1 MSKQNIALI
10 TGVTGQD
17 GSYLAELLLD
27 KGYDVHGVIRRSSVD
42 YRERIAHLEGR
53 LHFHLHYADLGDSMS
68 IVGVVADVRPT
79 EIYNL
84 AAQSHVQVSFDS
96 PEFTADVDAVGVL
109 RIIEAVRKVGLASSC
124 KIYQASTSEL
134 YGKVEEVPQNENT
147 PFHPFSPYAVAKQY
161 GFWIIKEYRDAY
173 GMFCCNGILFNHES
187 ERRGETF
194 VTRKITLAAA
204 RIAQGLQDKL
214 YLGNLDSL
222 RDWGYAKDYVE
233 CMWLILQAR
242 QPEDFVIA
250 TGVQHSVRE
259 FAQLAFHYVGIE
271 LQWEGEAEHEKG
283 ICVSG
288 PDHLVGKTLVEV
300 SPDFYR
306 PTDVVNLWGDP
317 RTATRRLNIAQS
329 FNPVGSILGILMSKY
344 FILDDISLYSISG
357 TYAALGLVLLGILV
371 VMLFARMP
379 SGKDD
384 DRSDSVGA
392 SFRRL
397 LSNRLYRRGVVAQF
411 FYVGAQIGVWS
422 FTIRLVMQETG
433 RLEAAASSIYLI
445 SIIGHCLSRFI
456 YTGLMRWFSP
466 SRLLT
471 FGGVM
476 SALLSLTV
484 VLSAGTG
491 WLCITSLVLISSFMS
506 LMFPT
511 IYGIAL
517 GGIMR
522 GDHPGDSKIG
532 ASGLIM
538 SILGGALLTPLQGM
552 VSDHTNIYT
561 SYAVPAFCFVVVTAY
576 AVYAHRCKATL

>member
-1 MSKQNIALI
+1 MMKTIDRRHAVPFALVTSMFLLWGLANNMTDTLLAAFKRIMSMSDTQTSLI
-10 TGVTGQD
+10 QFAFY
-17 GSYLAELLLD
+17 GSYFCFALPAALFIRRRSFKSGIILGLLL
-27 KGYDVHGVIRRSSVD
+27 
-42 YRERIAHLEGR
+42 
-53 LHFHLHYADLGDSMS
+53 YAAGAMLFLPAAR
-68 IVGVVADVRPT
+68 VA
-79 EIYNL
+79 
-84 AAQSHVQVSFDS
+84 S
-96 PEFTADVDAVGVL
+96 
-109 RIIEAVRKVGLASSC
+109 
-124 KIYQASTSEL
+124 
-134 YGKVEEVPQNENT
+134 
-147 PFHPFSPYAVAKQY
+147 Y
-161 GFWIIKEYRDAY
+161 GFYLVAIYVMA
-173 GMFCCNGILFNHES
+173 GGCSVL
-187 ERRGETF
+187 ET
-194 VTRKITLAAA
+194 TA
-204 RIAQGLQDKL
+204 
-214 YLGNLDSL
+214 NP
-222 RDWGYAKDYVE
+222 YV
-233 CMWLILQAR
+233 M
-242 QPEDFVIA
+242 
-250 TGVQHSVRE
+250 SM
-259 FAQLAFHYVGIE
+259 
-271 LQWEGEAEHEKG
+271 
-283 ICVSG
+283 
-288 PDHLVGKTLVEV
+288 
-300 SPDFYR
+300 
-306 PTDVVNLWGDP
+306 GDP

-329 FNPVGSILGILMSKY
+329 FYPVGSILGILMSKY

>member
-1 MSKQNIALI
+1 MMKTIDRRHAVPFALVTSMFLLWGLANNMTDTLLAAFKRIMSMSDTQTSLI
-10 TGVTGQD
+10 QFAFY
-17 GSYLAELLLD
+17 GSYFCFALPAALFIRRRSFKSGIILGLLL
-27 KGYDVHGVIRRSSVD
+27 
-42 YRERIAHLEGR
+42 
-53 LHFHLHYADLGDSMS
+53 YAAGAMLFLPAAR
-68 IVGVVADVRPT
+68 VA
-79 EIYNL
+79 
-84 AAQSHVQVSFDS
+84 S
-96 PEFTADVDAVGVL
+96 
-109 RIIEAVRKVGLASSC
+109 
-124 KIYQASTSEL
+124 
-134 YGKVEEVPQNENT
+134 
-147 PFHPFSPYAVAKQY
+147 Y
-161 GFWIIKEYRDAY
+161 GFYLVAIYVMA
-173 GMFCCNGILFNHES
+173 GGCSVL
-187 ERRGETF
+187 ET
-194 VTRKITLAAA
+194 TA
-204 RIAQGLQDKL
+204 
-214 YLGNLDSL
+214 NP
-222 RDWGYAKDYVE
+222 YV
-233 CMWLILQAR
+233 M
-242 QPEDFVIA
+242 
-250 TGVQHSVRE
+250 SM
-259 FAQLAFHYVGIE
+259 
-271 LQWEGEAEHEKG
+271 
-283 ICVSG
+283 
-288 PDHLVGKTLVEV
+288 
-300 SPDFYR
+300 
-306 PTDVVNLWGDP
+306 GDP

-445 SIIGHCLSRFI
+445 SIVGHCLSRFI

-491 WLCITSLVLISSFMS
+491 WICITSLVLISSFMS

-576 AVYAHRCKATL
+576 AVYAHRCRATL

>member
-1 MSKQNIALI
+1 MMKTIDRRHAVPFALVTSMFLLWGLANNMTDTLLAAFKRIMSMSDTQTSLI
-10 TGVTGQD
+10 QFAFY
-17 GSYLAELLLD
+17 GSYFCFALPAALFIRRRSFKSGIILGLLL
-27 KGYDVHGVIRRSSVD
+27 
-42 YRERIAHLEGR
+42 
-53 LHFHLHYADLGDSMS
+53 YAAGAMLFLPAAR
-68 IVGVVADVRPT
+68 VA
-79 EIYNL
+79 
-84 AAQSHVQVSFDS
+84 S
-96 PEFTADVDAVGVL
+96 
-109 RIIEAVRKVGLASSC
+109 
-124 KIYQASTSEL
+124 
-134 YGKVEEVPQNENT
+134 
-147 PFHPFSPYAVAKQY
+147 Y
-161 GFWIIKEYRDAY
+161 GFYLVAIYVMA
-173 GMFCCNGILFNHES
+173 GGCSVL
-187 ERRGETF
+187 ET
-194 VTRKITLAAA
+194 TA
-204 RIAQGLQDKL
+204 
-214 YLGNLDSL
+214 NP
-222 RDWGYAKDYVE
+222 YV
-233 CMWLILQAR
+233 M
-242 QPEDFVIA
+242 
-250 TGVQHSVRE
+250 SM
-259 FAQLAFHYVGIE
+259 
-271 LQWEGEAEHEKG
+271 
-283 ICVSG
+283 
-288 PDHLVGKTLVEV
+288 
-300 SPDFYR
+300 
-306 PTDVVNLWGDP
+306 GDP

-397 LSNRLYRRGVVAQF
+397 LSNRLFRRGVVAQF

-433 RLEAAASSIYLI
+433 CLEAAASSIYLI

-466 SRLLT
+466 ARLLT

>member
-1 MSKQNIALI
+1 MMKTIDRRHAVPFALVTSMFLLWGLANNMTDTLLAAFKRIMSMSDTQTSLI
-10 TGVTGQD
+10 QFAFY
-17 GSYLAELLLD
+17 GSYFCFALPAALFIRRRSFKSGIILGLLL
-27 KGYDVHGVIRRSSVD
+27 
-42 YRERIAHLEGR
+42 
-53 LHFHLHYADLGDSMS
+53 YAAGAMLFLPAAR
-68 IVGVVADVRPT
+68 VA
-79 EIYNL
+79 
-84 AAQSHVQVSFDS
+84 S
-96 PEFTADVDAVGVL
+96 
-109 RIIEAVRKVGLASSC
+109 
-124 KIYQASTSEL
+124 
-134 YGKVEEVPQNENT
+134 
-147 PFHPFSPYAVAKQY
+147 Y
-161 GFWIIKEYRDAY
+161 GFYLVAIYVMA
-173 GMFCCNGILFNHES
+173 GGCSVL
-187 ERRGETF
+187 ET
-194 VTRKITLAAA
+194 TA
-204 RIAQGLQDKL
+204 
-214 YLGNLDSL
+214 NP
-222 RDWGYAKDYVE
+222 YV
-233 CMWLILQAR
+233 M
-242 QPEDFVIA
+242 
-250 TGVQHSVRE
+250 SM
-259 FAQLAFHYVGIE
+259 
-271 LQWEGEAEHEKG
+271 
-283 ICVSG
+283 
-288 PDHLVGKTLVEV
+288 
-300 SPDFYR
+300 
-306 PTDVVNLWGDP
+306 GDP

-522 GDHPGDSKIG
+522 GEHPGDSKIG

-552 VSDHTNIYT
+552 GSDHTNIYT

>member
-1 MSKQNIALI
+1 MMKTIDRRHAVPFALVTSMFLLWGLANNMTDTLLAAFKRIMSMSDTQTSLI
-10 TGVTGQD
+10 QFAFY
-17 GSYLAELLLD
+17 GSYFCFALPAALFIRRRSFKSGIILGLLL
-27 KGYDVHGVIRRSSVD
+27 
-42 YRERIAHLEGR
+42 
-53 LHFHLHYADLGDSMS
+53 YAAGAMLFLPAAR
-68 IVGVVADVRPT
+68 VA
-79 EIYNL
+79 
-84 AAQSHVQVSFDS
+84 S
-96 PEFTADVDAVGVL
+96 
-109 RIIEAVRKVGLASSC
+109 
-124 KIYQASTSEL
+124 
-134 YGKVEEVPQNENT
+134 
-147 PFHPFSPYAVAKQY
+147 Y
-161 GFWIIKEYRDAY
+161 GFYLVAIYVMA
-173 GMFCCNGILFNHES
+173 GGCSVL
-187 ERRGETF
+187 ET
-194 VTRKITLAAA
+194 TA
-204 RIAQGLQDKL
+204 
-214 YLGNLDSL
+214 NP
-222 RDWGYAKDYVE
+222 YV
-233 CMWLILQAR
+233 M
-242 QPEDFVIA
+242 
-250 TGVQHSVRE
+250 SM
-259 FAQLAFHYVGIE
+259 
-271 LQWEGEAEHEKG
+271 
-283 ICVSG
+283 
-288 PDHLVGKTLVEV
+288 
-300 SPDFYR
+300 
-306 PTDVVNLWGDP
+306 GDP

-397 LSNRLYRRGVVAQF
+397 LSNHLYRRGVVAQF

-433 RLEAAASSIYLI
+433 RLEAAASSFYLI

-522 GDHPGDSKIG
+522 GEHPGDSKIG

>member
-1 MSKQNIALI
+1 MMKTIDKRHAVPFALVTSMFLLWGLANNMTDTLLAAFKRIMSMSDTQTSLI
-10 TGVTGQD
+10 QFAFY
-17 GSYLAELLLD
+17 GSYFCFALPAALFIRRRSFKSGIILGLLL
-27 KGYDVHGVIRRSSVD
+27 
-42 YRERIAHLEGR
+42 
-53 LHFHLHYADLGDSMS
+53 YAAGAMLFLPAAR
-68 IVGVVADVRPT
+68 VA
-79 EIYNL
+79 
-84 AAQSHVQVSFDS
+84 S
-96 PEFTADVDAVGVL
+96 
-109 RIIEAVRKVGLASSC
+109 
-124 KIYQASTSEL
+124 
-134 YGKVEEVPQNENT
+134 
-147 PFHPFSPYAVAKQY
+147 Y
-161 GFWIIKEYRDAY
+161 GFYLVAIYVMA
-173 GMFCCNGILFNHES
+173 GGCSVL
-187 ERRGETF
+187 ET
-194 VTRKITLAAA
+194 TA
-204 RIAQGLQDKL
+204 
-214 YLGNLDSL
+214 NP
-222 RDWGYAKDYVE
+222 YV
-233 CMWLILQAR
+233 M
-242 QPEDFVIA
+242 
-250 TGVQHSVRE
+250 SM
-259 FAQLAFHYVGIE
+259 
-271 LQWEGEAEHEKG
+271 
-283 ICVSG
+283 
-288 PDHLVGKTLVEV
+288 
-300 SPDFYR
+300 
-306 PTDVVNLWGDP
+306 GDP

-392 SFRRL
+392 SLRRL

>member
-1 MSKQNIALI
+1 MMKTIDRRHAVPFALVTSMFLLWGLANNMTDTLLAAFKRIMSMSDTQTSLI
-10 TGVTGQD
+10 QFAFY
-17 GSYLAELLLD
+17 GSYFCFALPAALFIRRRSFKSGIILGLLL
-27 KGYDVHGVIRRSSVD
+27 
-42 YRERIAHLEGR
+42 
-53 LHFHLHYADLGDSMS
+53 YAAGAMFFLPAAR
-68 IVGVVADVRPT
+68 VA
-79 EIYNL
+79 
-84 AAQSHVQVSFDS
+84 S
-96 PEFTADVDAVGVL
+96 
-109 RIIEAVRKVGLASSC
+109 
-124 KIYQASTSEL
+124 
-134 YGKVEEVPQNENT
+134 
-147 PFHPFSPYAVAKQY
+147 Y
-161 GFWIIKEYRDAY
+161 GFYLVAIYVMA
-173 GMFCCNGILFNHES
+173 GGCSVL
-187 ERRGETF
+187 ET
-194 VTRKITLAAA
+194 TA
-204 RIAQGLQDKL
+204 
-214 YLGNLDSL
+214 NP
-222 RDWGYAKDYVE
+222 YV
-233 CMWLILQAR
+233 M
-242 QPEDFVIA
+242 
-250 TGVQHSVRE
+250 SM
-259 FAQLAFHYVGIE
+259 
-271 LQWEGEAEHEKG
+271 
-283 ICVSG
+283 
-288 PDHLVGKTLVEV
+288 
-300 SPDFYR
+300 
-306 PTDVVNLWGDP
+306 GDP

-491 WLCITSLVLISSFMS
+491 WICITSLVLISSFMS

>member
-1 MSKQNIALI
+1 MMKTIDKRHAVPFALVTSMFLLWGLANNMTDTLLAAFKRIMSMSDTQTSLI
-10 TGVTGQD
+10 QFAFY
-17 GSYLAELLLD
+17 GSYFCFALPAALFIRRRSFKSGIILGLLL
-27 KGYDVHGVIRRSSVD
+27 
-42 YRERIAHLEGR
+42 
-53 LHFHLHYADLGDSMS
+53 YAAGAMLFLPAAR
-68 IVGVVADVRPT
+68 VA
-79 EIYNL
+79 
-84 AAQSHVQVSFDS
+84 S
-96 PEFTADVDAVGVL
+96 
-109 RIIEAVRKVGLASSC
+109 
-124 KIYQASTSEL
+124 
-134 YGKVEEVPQNENT
+134 
-147 PFHPFSPYAVAKQY
+147 Y
-161 GFWIIKEYRDAY
+161 GFYLVAIYVMA
-173 GMFCCNGILFNHES
+173 GGCSVL
-187 ERRGETF
+187 ET
-194 VTRKITLAAA
+194 TA
-204 RIAQGLQDKL
+204 
-214 YLGNLDSL
+214 NP
-222 RDWGYAKDYVE
+222 YV
-233 CMWLILQAR
+233 M
-242 QPEDFVIA
+242 
-250 TGVQHSVRE
+250 SM
-259 FAQLAFHYVGIE
+259 
-271 LQWEGEAEHEKG
+271 
-283 ICVSG
+283 
-288 PDHLVGKTLVEV
+288 
-300 SPDFYR
+300 
-306 PTDVVNLWGDP
+306 GDP

-397 LSNRLYRRGVVAQF
+397 LSNRLFRRGVVAQF

>member
-1 MSKQNIALI
+1 MKTIDRRHAVPFALVTSMFLLWGLANNMTDTLLAAFKRIMSMSDTQTSLI
-10 TGVTGQD
+10 QFAFY
-17 GSYLAELLLD
+17 GSYFCFALPAALFIRRRSFKSGIILGLLL
-27 KGYDVHGVIRRSSVD
+27 
-42 YRERIAHLEGR
+42 
-53 LHFHLHYADLGDSMS
+53 YAAGAMLFLPAAR
-68 IVGVVADVRPT
+68 VA
-79 EIYNL
+79 
-84 AAQSHVQVSFDS
+84 S
-96 PEFTADVDAVGVL
+96 
-109 RIIEAVRKVGLASSC
+109 
-124 KIYQASTSEL
+124 
-134 YGKVEEVPQNENT
+134 
-147 PFHPFSPYAVAKQY
+147 Y
-161 GFWIIKEYRDAY
+161 GFYLVAIYVMA
-173 GMFCCNGILFNHES
+173 GGCSVL
-187 ERRGETF
+187 ET
-194 VTRKITLAAA
+194 TA
-204 RIAQGLQDKL
+204 
-214 YLGNLDSL
+214 NP
-222 RDWGYAKDYVE
+222 YV
-233 CMWLILQAR
+233 M
-242 QPEDFVIA
+242 
-250 TGVQHSVRE
+250 SM
-259 FAQLAFHYVGIE
+259 
-271 LQWEGEAEHEKG
+271 
-283 ICVSG
+283 
-288 PDHLVGKTLVEV
+288 
-300 SPDFYR
+300 
-306 PTDVVNLWGDP
+306 GDP

-445 SIIGHCLSRFI
+445 SIVGHCLSRFI

-491 WLCITSLVLISSFMS
+491 WICITSLVLISSFMS

-561 SYAVPAFCFVVVTAY
+561 SYAVPAFCFVVVTSY

>member
-1 MSKQNIALI
+1 MKTIDRRHAVPFALVTSMFLLWGLANNMTDTLLAAFKRIMSMSDTQTSLI
-10 TGVTGQD
+10 QFAFY
-17 GSYLAELLLD
+17 GSYFCFALPAALFIRRRSFKSGIILGLLL
-27 KGYDVHGVIRRSSVD
+27 
-42 YRERIAHLEGR
+42 
-53 LHFHLHYADLGDSMS
+53 YAAGAMLFLPAAR
-68 IVGVVADVRPT
+68 VA
-79 EIYNL
+79 
-84 AAQSHVQVSFDS
+84 S
-96 PEFTADVDAVGVL
+96 
-109 RIIEAVRKVGLASSC
+109 
-124 KIYQASTSEL
+124 
-134 YGKVEEVPQNENT
+134 
-147 PFHPFSPYAVAKQY
+147 Y
-161 GFWIIKEYRDAY
+161 GFYLVAIYVMA
-173 GMFCCNGILFNHES
+173 GGCSVL
-187 ERRGETF
+187 ET
-194 VTRKITLAAA
+194 TA
-204 RIAQGLQDKL
+204 
-214 YLGNLDSL
+214 NP
-222 RDWGYAKDYVE
+222 YV
-233 CMWLILQAR
+233 M
-242 QPEDFVIA
+242 
-250 TGVQHSVRE
+250 SM
-259 FAQLAFHYVGIE
+259 
-271 LQWEGEAEHEKG
+271 
-283 ICVSG
+283 
-288 PDHLVGKTLVEV
+288 
-300 SPDFYR
+300 
-306 PTDVVNLWGDP
+306 GDP

-491 WLCITSLVLISSFMS
+491 WICITSLVLISSFMS

-552 VSDHTNIYT
+552 VSDHTSIYT

>member
-1 MSKQNIALI
+1 MKTIDRRHAVPFALVTSMFLLWGLANNMTDTLLAAFKRIMSMSDTQTSLI
-10 TGVTGQD
+10 QFAFY
-17 GSYLAELLLD
+17 GSYFCFALPAALFIRRRSFKSGIILGLLL
-27 KGYDVHGVIRRSSVD
+27 
-42 YRERIAHLEGR
+42 
-53 LHFHLHYADLGDSMS
+53 YAAGAMLFLPAAR
-68 IVGVVADVRPT
+68 VA
-79 EIYNL
+79 
-84 AAQSHVQVSFDS
+84 S
-96 PEFTADVDAVGVL
+96 
-109 RIIEAVRKVGLASSC
+109 
-124 KIYQASTSEL
+124 
-134 YGKVEEVPQNENT
+134 
-147 PFHPFSPYAVAKQY
+147 Y
-161 GFWIIKEYRDAY
+161 GFYLVAIYVMA
-173 GMFCCNGILFNHES
+173 GGCSVL
-187 ERRGETF
+187 ET
-194 VTRKITLAAA
+194 TA
-204 RIAQGLQDKL
+204 
-214 YLGNLDSL
+214 NP
-222 RDWGYAKDYVE
+222 YV
-233 CMWLILQAR
+233 M
-242 QPEDFVIA
+242 
-250 TGVQHSVRE
+250 SM
-259 FAQLAFHYVGIE
+259 
-271 LQWEGEAEHEKG
+271 
-283 ICVSG
+283 
-288 PDHLVGKTLVEV
+288 
-300 SPDFYR
+300 
-306 PTDVVNLWGDP
+306 GDP

-357 TYAALGLVLLGILV
+357 TYAALGLVLLGIFV

-411 FYVGAQIGVWS
+411 FYVGAQIAVWS

>member
-1 MSKQNIALI
+1 MMKTIDRRHAVPFALVTSMFLLWGLANNMTDTLLAAFKRIMSMSDTQTSLI
-10 TGVTGQD
+10 QFAFY
-17 GSYLAELLLD
+17 GSYFCFALPAALFIRRRSFKSGIILGLLL
-27 KGYDVHGVIRRSSVD
+27 
-42 YRERIAHLEGR
+42 
-53 LHFHLHYADLGDSMS
+53 YAAGAMLFLPAAR
-68 IVGVVADVRPT
+68 VA
-79 EIYNL
+79 
-84 AAQSHVQVSFDS
+84 S
-96 PEFTADVDAVGVL
+96 
-109 RIIEAVRKVGLASSC
+109 
-124 KIYQASTSEL
+124 
-134 YGKVEEVPQNENT
+134 
-147 PFHPFSPYAVAKQY
+147 Y
-161 GFWIIKEYRDAY
+161 GFYLVAIYVMA
-173 GMFCCNGILFNHES
+173 GGCSVL
-187 ERRGETF
+187 ET
-194 VTRKITLAAA
+194 TA
-204 RIAQGLQDKL
+204 
-214 YLGNLDSL
+214 NP
-222 RDWGYAKDYVE
+222 YV
-233 CMWLILQAR
+233 M
-242 QPEDFVIA
+242 
-250 TGVQHSVRE
+250 SM
-259 FAQLAFHYVGIE
+259 
-271 LQWEGEAEHEKG
+271 
-283 ICVSG
+283 
-288 PDHLVGKTLVEV
+288 
-300 SPDFYR
+300 
-306 PTDVVNLWGDP
+306 GDP

-392 SFRRL
+392 SFCRL

-445 SIIGHCLSRFI
+445 SIVGHCLSRFI

-491 WLCITSLVLISSFMS
+491 WICITSLVLISSFMS

>member
-1 MSKQNIALI
+1 MMKTIDRRHAVPFALVTSMFLLWGLANNMTDTLLAAFKRIMSMSDTQTSLI
-10 TGVTGQD
+10 QFAFY
-17 GSYLAELLLD
+17 GSYFCFALPAALFIRRRSFKSGIILGLLL
-27 KGYDVHGVIRRSSVD
+27 
-42 YRERIAHLEGR
+42 
-53 LHFHLHYADLGDSMS
+53 YAAGAMLFLPAAR
-68 IVGVVADVRPT
+68 VA
-79 EIYNL
+79 
-84 AAQSHVQVSFDS
+84 S
-96 PEFTADVDAVGVL
+96 
-109 RIIEAVRKVGLASSC
+109 
-124 KIYQASTSEL
+124 
-134 YGKVEEVPQNENT
+134 
-147 PFHPFSPYAVAKQY
+147 Y
-161 GFWIIKEYRDAY
+161 GFYLVAIYVMA
-173 GMFCCNGILFNHES
+173 GGCSVL
-187 ERRGETF
+187 ET
-194 VTRKITLAAA
+194 TA
-204 RIAQGLQDKL
+204 
-214 YLGNLDSL
+214 NP
-222 RDWGYAKDYVE
+222 YV
-233 CMWLILQAR
+233 M
-242 QPEDFVIA
+242 
-250 TGVQHSVRE
+250 SM
-259 FAQLAFHYVGIE
+259 
-271 LQWEGEAEHEKG
+271 
-283 ICVSG
+283 
-288 PDHLVGKTLVEV
+288 
-300 SPDFYR
+300 
-306 PTDVVNLWGDP
+306 GDP

-357 TYAALGLVLLGILV
+357 TYAALGIVLLGILV

-397 LSNRLYRRGVVAQF
+397 LSNRLFRRGVVAQF

-433 RLEAAASSIYLI
+433 RLEAAASSIYLL

>member
-1 MSKQNIALI
+1 MMKTIDRRHAVPFALVTSMFLLWGLANNMTDTLLAAFKRIMSMSDTQTSLI
-10 TGVTGQD
+10 QFAFY
-17 GSYLAELLLD
+17 GSYFCFALPAALFIRRRSFKSGIILGLLL
-27 KGYDVHGVIRRSSVD
+27 
-42 YRERIAHLEGR
+42 
-53 LHFHLHYADLGDSMS
+53 YAAGAMLFLPAAR
-68 IVGVVADVRPT
+68 VA
-79 EIYNL
+79 
-84 AAQSHVQVSFDS
+84 S
-96 PEFTADVDAVGVL
+96 
-109 RIIEAVRKVGLASSC
+109 
-124 KIYQASTSEL
+124 
-134 YGKVEEVPQNENT
+134 
-147 PFHPFSPYAVAKQY
+147 Y
-161 GFWIIKEYRDAY
+161 GFYLVAIYVMA
-173 GMFCCNGILFNHES
+173 GGCSVL
-187 ERRGETF
+187 ET
-194 VTRKITLAAA
+194 TA
-204 RIAQGLQDKL
+204 
-214 YLGNLDSL
+214 NP
-222 RDWGYAKDYVE
+222 YV
-233 CMWLILQAR
+233 M
-242 QPEDFVIA
+242 
-250 TGVQHSVRE
+250 SM
-259 FAQLAFHYVGIE
+259 
-271 LQWEGEAEHEKG
+271 
-283 ICVSG
+283 
-288 PDHLVGKTLVEV
+288 
-300 SPDFYR
+300 
-306 PTDVVNLWGDP
+306 GDP

-397 LSNRLYRRGVVAQF
+397 LSNRLFRRGVVAQF

-433 RLEAAASSIYLI
+433 CLEAAASSIYLI

-491 WLCITSLVLISSFMS
+491 WICITSLVLISSFMS

-522 GDHPGDSKIG
+522 GEHPGDSKIG

>member
-1 MSKQNIALI
+1 MKTIDRRHAVPFALVTSMFLLWGLANNMTDTLLAAFKRIMSMSDTQTSLI
-10 TGVTGQD
+10 QFAFY
-17 GSYLAELLLD
+17 GSYFCFALPAALFIRRRSFKSGIILGLLL
-27 KGYDVHGVIRRSSVD
+27 
-42 YRERIAHLEGR
+42 
-53 LHFHLHYADLGDSMS
+53 YAAGAMLFLPAAR
-68 IVGVVADVRPT
+68 VA
-79 EIYNL
+79 
-84 AAQSHVQVSFDS
+84 S
-96 PEFTADVDAVGVL
+96 
-109 RIIEAVRKVGLASSC
+109 
-124 KIYQASTSEL
+124 
-134 YGKVEEVPQNENT
+134 
-147 PFHPFSPYAVAKQY
+147 Y
-161 GFWIIKEYRDAY
+161 GFYLVAIYVMA
-173 GMFCCNGILFNHES
+173 GGCSVL
-187 ERRGETF
+187 ET
-194 VTRKITLAAA
+194 TA
-204 RIAQGLQDKL
+204 
-214 YLGNLDSL
+214 NP
-222 RDWGYAKDYVE
+222 YV
-233 CMWLILQAR
+233 M
-242 QPEDFVIA
+242 
-250 TGVQHSVRE
+250 SM
-259 FAQLAFHYVGIE
+259 
-271 LQWEGEAEHEKG
+271 
-283 ICVSG
+283 
-288 PDHLVGKTLVEV
+288 
-300 SPDFYR
+300 
-306 PTDVVNLWGDP
+306 GDP

-384 DRSDSVGA
+384 GRSDSVGA

-445 SIIGHCLSRFI
+445 SIVGHCLSRFI

-491 WLCITSLVLISSFMS
+491 WICITSLVLISSFMS

>member
-1 MSKQNIALI
+1 MMKTIDKRHAVPFALVTSMFLLWGLANNMTDTLLAAFKRIMSMSDTQTSLI
-10 TGVTGQD
+10 QFAFY
-17 GSYLAELLLD
+17 GSYFCFALPAALFIRRRSFKSGIILGLLL
-27 KGYDVHGVIRRSSVD
+27 
-42 YRERIAHLEGR
+42 
-53 LHFHLHYADLGDSMS
+53 YAAGAMLFLPAAR
-68 IVGVVADVRPT
+68 VA
-79 EIYNL
+79 
-84 AAQSHVQVSFDS
+84 S
-96 PEFTADVDAVGVL
+96 
-109 RIIEAVRKVGLASSC
+109 
-124 KIYQASTSEL
+124 
-134 YGKVEEVPQNENT
+134 
-147 PFHPFSPYAVAKQY
+147 Y
-161 GFWIIKEYRDAY
+161 GFYLVAIYVMA
-173 GMFCCNGILFNHES
+173 GGCSVL
-187 ERRGETF
+187 ET
-194 VTRKITLAAA
+194 TA
-204 RIAQGLQDKL
+204 
-214 YLGNLDSL
+214 NP
-222 RDWGYAKDYVE
+222 YV
-233 CMWLILQAR
+233 M
-242 QPEDFVIA
+242 
-250 TGVQHSVRE
+250 SM
-259 FAQLAFHYVGIE
+259 
-271 LQWEGEAEHEKG
+271 
-283 ICVSG
+283 
-288 PDHLVGKTLVEV
+288 
-300 SPDFYR
+300 
-306 PTDVVNLWGDP
+306 GDP
-317 RTATRRLNIAQS
+317 GTATRRLNIAQS

-357 TYAALGLVLLGILV
+357 TYAALGHVLLGILV

-491 WLCITSLVLISSFMS
+491 WICITSLVLISSFMS

-561 SYAVPAFCFVVVTAY
+561 SYAVPAFCFMVVTAY

>member
-1 MSKQNIALI
+1 MKTIDRRHAVPFALVTSMFLLWGLANNMTDTLLAAFKRIMSMSDTQTSLI
-10 TGVTGQD
+10 QFAFY
-17 GSYLAELLLD
+17 GSYFCFALPAALFIRRRSFKSGIILGLLL
-27 KGYDVHGVIRRSSVD
+27 
-42 YRERIAHLEGR
+42 
-53 LHFHLHYADLGDSMS
+53 YAAGAMLFLPAAR
-68 IVGVVADVRPT
+68 VA
-79 EIYNL
+79 
-84 AAQSHVQVSFDS
+84 S
-96 PEFTADVDAVGVL
+96 
-109 RIIEAVRKVGLASSC
+109 
-124 KIYQASTSEL
+124 
-134 YGKVEEVPQNENT
+134 
-147 PFHPFSPYAVAKQY
+147 Y
-161 GFWIIKEYRDAY
+161 GFYLVAIYVMA
-173 GMFCCNGILFNHES
+173 GGCSVL
-187 ERRGETF
+187 ET
-194 VTRKITLAAA
+194 TA
-204 RIAQGLQDKL
+204 
-214 YLGNLDSL
+214 NP
-222 RDWGYAKDYVE
+222 YV
-233 CMWLILQAR
+233 M
-242 QPEDFVIA
+242 
-250 TGVQHSVRE
+250 SM
-259 FAQLAFHYVGIE
+259 
-271 LQWEGEAEHEKG
+271 
-283 ICVSG
+283 
-288 PDHLVGKTLVEV
+288 
-300 SPDFYR
+300 
-306 PTDVVNLWGDP
+306 GDP

-371 VMLFARMP
+371 VMFFVRMP

-433 RLEAAASSIYLI
+433 CLEAAASSIYLI

>member
-1 MSKQNIALI
+1 MMKTIDRRHAVPFALVTSMFLLWGLANNMTDTLLAAFKRIMSMSDTQTSLI
-10 TGVTGQD
+10 QFAFY
-17 GSYLAELLLD
+17 GSYFCFALPAALFIRRRSFKSGIILGLLL
-27 KGYDVHGVIRRSSVD
+27 
-42 YRERIAHLEGR
+42 
-53 LHFHLHYADLGDSMS
+53 YAAGAMLFLPAAR
-68 IVGVVADVRPT
+68 VA
-79 EIYNL
+79 
-84 AAQSHVQVSFDS
+84 S
-96 PEFTADVDAVGVL
+96 
-109 RIIEAVRKVGLASSC
+109 
-124 KIYQASTSEL
+124 
-134 YGKVEEVPQNENT
+134 
-147 PFHPFSPYAVAKQY
+147 Y
-161 GFWIIKEYRDAY
+161 GFYLVAIYVMA
-173 GMFCCNGILFNHES
+173 GGCSVL
-187 ERRGETF
+187 ET
-194 VTRKITLAAA
+194 TA
-204 RIAQGLQDKL
+204 
-214 YLGNLDSL
+214 NP
-222 RDWGYAKDYVE
+222 YV
-233 CMWLILQAR
+233 M
-242 QPEDFVIA
+242 
-250 TGVQHSVRE
+250 SM
-259 FAQLAFHYVGIE
+259 
-271 LQWEGEAEHEKG
+271 
-283 ICVSG
+283 
-288 PDHLVGKTLVEV
+288 
-300 SPDFYR
+300 
-306 PTDVVNLWGDP
+306 GDP

-466 SRLLT
+466 ARLLT

-561 SYAVPAFCFVVVTAY
+561 SYAVPAFCFVGVTAY

>member
-1 MSKQNIALI
+1 MKTIDRRHVVPFALVTSMFLLWGLANNMTDTLLAAFKRIMSMSDTQTSLI
-10 TGVTGQD
+10 QFAFY
-17 GSYLAELLLD
+17 GSYFCFALPAALFIRRRSFKSGIILGLLL
-27 KGYDVHGVIRRSSVD
+27 
-42 YRERIAHLEGR
+42 
-53 LHFHLHYADLGDSMS
+53 YAAGAMLFLPAAR
-68 IVGVVADVRPT
+68 VA
-79 EIYNL
+79 
-84 AAQSHVQVSFDS
+84 S
-96 PEFTADVDAVGVL
+96 
-109 RIIEAVRKVGLASSC
+109 
-124 KIYQASTSEL
+124 
-134 YGKVEEVPQNENT
+134 
-147 PFHPFSPYAVAKQY
+147 Y
-161 GFWIIKEYRDAY
+161 GFYLVAIYVMA
-173 GMFCCNGILFNHES
+173 GGCSVL
-187 ERRGETF
+187 ETM
-194 VTRKITLAAA
+194 A
-204 RIAQGLQDKL
+204 
-214 YLGNLDSL
+214 NP
-222 RDWGYAKDYVE
+222 YV
-233 CMWLILQAR
+233 M
-242 QPEDFVIA
+242 
-250 TGVQHSVRE
+250 SM
-259 FAQLAFHYVGIE
+259 
-271 LQWEGEAEHEKG
+271 
-283 ICVSG
+283 
-288 PDHLVGKTLVEV
+288 
-300 SPDFYR
+300 
-306 PTDVVNLWGDP
+306 GDP

-445 SIIGHCLSRFI
+445 SIVGHCLSRFI

-552 VSDHTNIYT
+552 VSDHTNIST
-561 SYAVPAFCFVVVTAY
+561 SYAVPAFCFMVVTAY